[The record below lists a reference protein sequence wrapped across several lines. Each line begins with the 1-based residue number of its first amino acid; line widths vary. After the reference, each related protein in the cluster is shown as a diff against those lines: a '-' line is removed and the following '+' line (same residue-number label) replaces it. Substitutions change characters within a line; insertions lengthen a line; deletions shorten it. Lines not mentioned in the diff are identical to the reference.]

1 MNILVITGSPHKKG
15 TSALLADNF
24 ISGAT
29 EAGHT
34 IFRFDTMFHVTQPC
48 LACNYC
54 RRNAGKCIQEDD
66 MELIWEKLIHADM
79 IVLVT
84 PVYYFGMSAQ
94 LKKVIDRFYAINEEL
109 RSKPKKAVLLATCAD
124 DEKAFKALK
133 AHYDALCEYLHWEN
147 HGQVLAHSCAI
158 REQIEASAYPGEAYT
173 LGKHLLG

>member
-15 TSALLADNF
+15 SSALLADNF

-54 RRNAGKCIQEDD
+54 RRNAGKCMQEDD
-66 MELIWEKLIHADM
+66 RDLIWDRLVNADM

-84 PVYYFGMSAQ
+84 PIYYFGMSAQ
-94 LKKVIDRFYAINEEL
+94 LKKVIDRFYAINEKL
-109 RSKPKKAVLLATCAD
+109 RSHPKKAVLLATCAD
-124 DEKAFKALK
+124 DDTAFDALR
-133 AHYDALCEYLHWEN
+133 AHYKALCEYLHWTDE
-147 HGQVLAHSCAI
+147 GQVLAELCAT
-158 REQIEASAYPGEAYT
+158 REQIEASAYPEQAYT
-173 LGKHLLG
+173 LGKHLH

>member
-15 TSALLADNF
+15 SSALLANNF

-34 IFRFDTMFHVTQPC
+34 IFRFDTIFHVTQPC

-66 MELIWEKLIHADM
+66 MELIWEKLINADM

-84 PVYYFGMSAQ
+84 PIYYFGMSAQ
-94 LKKVIDRFYAINEEL
+94 LKKVIDRFYAINETL
-109 RSKPKKAVLLATCAD
+109 RKKTKKSILLATCAD
-124 DEKAFKALK
+124 DEKAFEPLIAHYKAL
-133 AHYDALCEYLHWEN
+133 CNYLHWESC
-147 HGQVLAHSCAI
+147 GEVLAHSCGT
-158 REQIEASAYPGEAYT
+158 REQIENTNYPEQAYT
-173 LGKHLLG
+173 LGKHLH